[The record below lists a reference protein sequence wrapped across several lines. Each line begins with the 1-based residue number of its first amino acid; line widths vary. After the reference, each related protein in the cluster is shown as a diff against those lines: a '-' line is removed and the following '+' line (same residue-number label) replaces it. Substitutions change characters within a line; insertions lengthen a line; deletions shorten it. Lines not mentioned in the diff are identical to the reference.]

1 MYSEATSLF
10 FVEQRGSYVMLDCAF
25 DMKRDDYVPGYT
37 VSVVPMSPEDRFEEA
52 ERLAM
57 LTADFE
63 HLQ

>member
-1 MYSEATSLF
+1 
-10 FVEQRGSYVMLDCAF
+10 
-25 DMKRDDYVPGYT
+25 
-37 VSVVPMSPEDRFEEA
+37 MSPEDRFEEA